1 MDESTQILD
10 NVTLAAYIVAS
21 VLFIIGLLW
30 LRSPETAR
38 AGNRLSAF
46 GMLIAV
52 VFTVID
58 QDIVSY
64 EWIIVGLIVGALIG
78 AIAAR
83 QVQLTAMPQMV
94 AIFNGFGG
102 AASAVV
108 AGAQILSQNDTGDV
122 DTVV

>member
-38 AGNRLSAF
+38 AGNRLSAL

-58 QDIVSY
+58 RDIVSY
-64 EWIIVGLIVGALIG
+64 EWIIVGFIVGALIG

-94 AIFNGFGG
+94 AIFT
-102 AASAVV
+102 ASAVRH
-108 AGAQILSQNDTGDV
+108 QLSSPQLRYSARTIPAMSIPS
-122 DTVV
+122 